1 MKILLTAVN
10 AKYIHSNLAVYSLR
24 AYAEEFAEHIELAEF
39 TINQKTESILQEIY
53 KRKPEVLCFSCY
65 IWNISVVEEI
75 AEEFHKLRPDVPI
88 WVGGPEVSYEAE
100 AFLAKHPYIKGV
112 MMGEGEKIF
121 SNLCRHYLG
130 RQTEI
135 DAIGDSR
142 EAAKQECDEVEMDLS
157 RTPGIAYRTSTGIR
171 VNAPETVLDMSDI
184 PFAYQ
189 KMEDFEHKII
199 YYESSRGC
207 PFRCSYCLSSVE
219 KKLRFRDM
227 ELVRRELEF
236 FIEHEVP
243 QVKFVDRT
251 FNCDSAH
258 ALEIWRFIKE
268 KDKGN
273 TNFHFEVAADL
284 MTEEELDFIATL
296 RPGLIQLEI
305 GVQTTNPATIEE
317 IHRRMDLDKVK
328 QVVRR
333 IQEGK
338 NIHQHLD
345 LIAGLPYEDY
355 QTFGKS
361 FDEIYALK
369 PEQLQLGFLKV
380 LKGSY
385 MYGHQEEYEIVHTSR
400 PPYEVM
406 QTKWLTYEDVQSI
419 KRVEE
424 MLEVYYN
431 SGQYQKSIR
440 LLEEAFDSAFDMFRN
455 LGEYY
460 ERKGY
465 FLLNHTRNR
474 RMEIL
479 LEFAE
484 EILITGRRQG
494 GAGQEDAL
502 PEPETTAQTK
512 KECMRKAAQINMERI
527 REAAVYDI
535 YARENAKTRPVFA
548 EDLQEWKQLSRK
560 YCKKGKL
567 SHLERFW
574 YEEDGRKREK
584 PYYILFDYQDR
595 SPLNHQ
601 AIAAKIEETEE

>member
-1 MKILLTAVN
+1 MKILLIAVN

-53 KRKPEVLCFSCY
+53 KRKPDILCFSCY
-65 IWNISVVEEI
+65 IWNISVVEEL

-88 WVGGPEVSYEAE
+88 WVGGPEVSFEVE
-100 AFLAKHPYIKGV
+100 AFLEQHPYMKGV

-121 SNLCRHYLG
+121 FNLCQHYLG
-130 RQTEI
+130 RETKM
-135 DAIGDSR
+135 DAAGDCR
-142 EAAKQECDEVEMDLS
+142 EAAKQEGDEEEMGLS
-157 RTPGIAYRTSTGIR
+157 RIPGIAYRTSAGIR
-171 VNAPETVLDMSDI
+171 VQVPETVLDMSDI

-189 KMEDFEHKII
+189 EMEDFEHKII
-199 YYESSRGC
+199 YYETSRGC
-207 PFRCSYCLSSVE
+207 PFQCSYCLSSVE

-227 ELVRRELEF
+227 ELVKRELEF
-236 FIEHEVP
+236 FIEQEVP

-268 KDKGN
+268 KDRGI

-284 MTEEELDFIATL
+284 MTEEELDFIAAL

-305 GVQTTNPATIEE
+305 GVQTTNPVTIEE
-317 IHRRMDLDKVK
+317 IHRRMDLERVK
-328 QVVRR
+328 KVVRR
-333 IQEGK
+333 IQAGK

-345 LIAGLPYEDY
+345 LIAGLPFEDC

-385 MYGHQEEYEIVHTSR
+385 MYEHQEEYEIVHTSR

-440 LLEEAFDSAFDMFRN
+440 LLEEGFDSAFHMFEE

-465 FLLNHTRNR
+465 LLLHHTRNR

-484 EILITGRRQG
+484 EILLTDGRQNG
-494 GAGQEDAL
+494 SGQEEVL
-502 PEPETTAQTK
+502 SELETVMQTK
-512 KECMRKAAQINMERI
+512 MERI

-535 YARENAKTRPVFA
+535 YARENAKTRPAFA
-548 EDLQEWKQLSRK
+548 EDMQEWKQLSRR

-595 SPLNHQ
+595 SPLDHQ
-601 AIAAKIEETEE
+601 ALAAKIEEAEE

>member
-39 TINQKTESILQEIY
+39 TINQKKESILQEIY

-65 IWNISVVEEI
+65 IWNISVVEEL
-75 AEEFHKLRPDVPI
+75 AEEFHKLRPDVPV
-88 WVGGPEVSYEAE
+88 WVGGPEVSFEVE
-100 AFLAKHPYIKGV
+100 DFLERHPYIKGV

-121 SNLCRHYLG
+121 SNLCRYYLG
-130 RQTEI
+130 RQKKI
-135 DAIGDSR
+135 DAAEHFS
-142 EAAKQECDEVEMDLS
+142 ESAKQEDDEEEMGLS
-157 RTPGIAYRTSTGIR
+157 RIPGIAYRTLGGIR
-171 VNAPETVLDMSDI
+171 IHSPEDVLDMSEI

-189 KMEDFEHKII
+189 NMEDFEHKII
-199 YYESSRGC
+199 YYETSRGC

-227 ELVRRELEF
+227 ELVKRELEF
-236 FIEHEVP
+236 FIEHEVG

-268 KDKGN
+268 KDRGM

-284 MTEEELDFIATL
+284 MTEEELDFIAAL

-317 IHRRMDLDKVK
+317 IHRRMDLEKVK
-328 QVVRR
+328 QVVSR
-333 IQEGK
+333 IQAGK

-345 LIAGLPYEDY
+345 LIAGLPFEDY

-385 MYGHQEEYEIVHTSR
+385 MYENQEEYEILHTSR
-400 PPYEVM
+400 PPYEVL
-406 QTKWLTYEDVQSI
+406 QTKWLTYEEMQSI
-419 KRVEE
+419 KQIEE

-440 LLEEAFDSAFDMFRN
+440 LLEEAFDSAFHMFGE

-465 FLLNHTRNR
+465 FFLNHTRNR

-484 EILITGRRQG
+484 EILIIGGCQG
-494 GAGQEDAL
+494 GVGQE
-502 PEPETTAQTK
+502 EK
-512 KECMRKAAQINMERI
+512 MERI

-548 EDLQEWKQLSRK
+548 EDLQEWKQLSRR

-574 YEEDGRKREK
+574 YEDDGRKREK

-595 SPLNHQ
+595 NPLDHQ
-601 AIAAKIEETEE
+601 AIATRIEETEE

>member
-24 AYAEEFAEHIELAEF
+24 AYAEESAEHIELAEF

-53 KRKPEVLCFSCY
+53 KRKPEVLCFSCN
-65 IWNISVVEEI
+65 IWNISIVEEL
-75 AEEFHKLRPDVPI
+75 AEEFHKLRPEVPI

-100 AFLAKHPYIKGV
+100 VFLEKHPYIKGV

-121 SNLCRHYLG
+121 SNLCRYYLG
-130 RQTEI
+130 RQTKS
-135 DAIGDSR
+135 DAEERFSVGD
-142 EAAKQECDEVEMDLS
+142 EGEMGLN
-157 RTPGIAYRTSTGIR
+157 RIPGIAYRTFAGIR
-171 VNAPETVLDMSDI
+171 VHAPETVLDMSDI

-189 KMEDFEHKII
+189 NMKDFEHKII

-207 PFRCSYCLSSVE
+207 PFRCSYCLSSVD

-227 ELVRRELEF
+227 ELVKRELEF
-236 FIEHEVP
+236 FIEHEVL

-268 KDKGN
+268 KDKGI

-284 MTEEELDFIATL
+284 MTEEELDFIAAL

-333 IQEGK
+333 IQSGK

-345 LIAGLPYEDY
+345 LIAGLPFEDY

-400 PPYEVM
+400 PPYEVL
-406 QTKWLTYEDVQSI
+406 QTKWLAYEDVQGI

-440 LLEEAFDSAFDMFRN
+440 LLEEVFDSAFHMFRE

-484 EILITGRRQG
+484 EIF
-494 GAGQEDAL
+494 AAD
-502 PEPETTAQTK
+502 
-512 KECMRKAAQINMERI
+512 KAERI

-548 EDLQEWKQLSRK
+548 ENLQEWKQLSRR

-574 YEEDGRKREK
+574 YEDDGKKREK

-595 SPLNHQ
+595 SPLDHQ
-601 AIAAKIEETEE
+601 AIATKIEETEE